1 MGLQRALRTH
11 NSGIGG
17 GVGGDDDDDDN
28 TDCDDDPFLDGPC
41 LRSAVS
47 RGSDRTTGRVLNG

>member
-1 MGLQRALRTH
+1 MGLQRASRTH

-17 GVGGDDDDDDN
+17 GGGDDDDDK
-28 TDCDDDPFLDGPC
+28 TDWDDDPFLDGPC